1 MEAMQKK
8 RWMFR
13 IVEII
18 LIFLILT
25 DVLDFFD
32 VLPGDIDYI
41 SLIITWAALGY
52 LLYKVSLTKV
62 FFNSQRKLV
71 DILLIS
77 SYFMLVLKNLIL
89 FSSGRLEEYIIF
101 YDFQKFIV
109 DNSAS
114 LEFYFF
120 IFGSILILL
129 LAVYSALSIEV
140 KKPSLMHII
149 HEEGKPKSLYR
160 MIIRA
165 ISVYVVYIAFFIVV
179 FNLAMEWIGISVD
192 APILMI
198 GLLLY
203 IFIVARHRKYK
214 VEGLIFKIG
223 EFGMDF
229 YKKYIS
235 LFHDKAT
242 ILFGISGMLVL
253 HLLTDALSF
262 IVPYIFV
269 FRDILY
275 FSHLGPGHDALMP
288 LFLQQIS
295 GQPALE
301 IFSLFFV
308 YLLNISGILLLLL
321 LPSLL
326 WYMAF
331 SGKKF
336 HLGNFKMSLIISSIA
351 VFIISPIFRI
361 SRLQDSPI
369 VGVDIKTGFAQNIF
383 FNDFF
388 QVLFFAFILS
398 VMVVLLL
405 GLYKKYFLGLILLEI
420 LVFFMYYTYIFST
433 SLFLYYIGII
443 TTLFAASK
451 FILSFYFLVFFAI
464 SILFYIVGFIMLVDE
479 LIKEKV
485 YKKIS

>member
-1 MEAMQKK
+1 MQKK

-18 LIFLILT
+18 LIFLILS
-25 DVLDFFD
+25 DILDFFD
-32 VLPGDIDYI
+32 ILPGDIDYI
-41 SLIITWAALGY
+41 SLIVTWASLGY
-52 LLYKVSLTKV
+52 LLYRASLTRV
-62 FFNSQRKLV
+62 FFNSRRKLV

-77 SYFMLVLKNLIL
+77 SYFMLVLKNLIQ
-89 FSSGRLEEYIIF
+89 FSSGRLEEYAVF
-101 YDFQKFIV
+101 YGFQKFIV

-114 LEFYFF
+114 LELYFF
-120 IFGSILILL
+120 VAGSVAILL
-129 LAVYSALSIEV
+129 LAVYSALSISI

-149 HEEGKPKSLYR
+149 HEEGKPKNLYR
-160 MIIRA
+160 LMVRIIT
-165 ISVYVVYIAFFIVV
+165 IYLVYIAFFIVV

-203 IFIVARHRKYK
+203 IFVVARHRKYRAESL
-214 VEGLIFKIG
+214 VFKIG

-229 YKKYIS
+229 YKKYVS
-235 LFHDKAT
+235 LFHDKNT
-242 ILFGISGMLVL
+242 ILLGISGMLVL

-262 IVPYIFV
+262 IIPYILV

-301 IFSLFFV
+301 VFSLFFV
-308 YLLNISGILLLLL
+308 YLLNIMGILLLLL

-331 SGKKF
+331 SEKKV
-336 HLGNFKMSLIISSIA
+336 HISNFKVSLIITSVA
-351 VFIISPIFRI
+351 VFIIAPVFRI
-361 SRLQDSPI
+361 SRLQESPI
-369 VGVDIKTGFAQNIF
+369 VGVDIKTGFAQNLLF
-383 FNDFF
+383 SDFF

-398 VMVVLLL
+398 AAIILLL
-405 GLYKKYFLGLILLEI
+405 DSYKKYFVHFILLKI
-420 LVFFMYYTYIFST
+420 IIFFMYYIYLFAT

-443 TTLFAASK
+443 AALFAASRL
-451 FILSFYFLVFFAI
+451 ILSFYFLIFFAI
-464 SILFYIVGFIMLVDE
+464 SILFYLVGFIMFVDE
-479 LIKEKV
+479 LVKEKI
-485 YKKIS
+485 YKKIL

>member
-1 MEAMQKK
+1 MQKK

-13 IVEII
+13 IEEII
-18 LIFLILT
+18 LIFLILS

-32 VLPGDIDYI
+32 ILPGDIDYI
-41 SLIITWAALGY
+41 ALVVTWAAIGY
-52 LLYKVSLTKV
+52 LLYKASLTKI
-62 FFNSQRKLV
+62 FFNNQSKVL
-71 DILLIS
+71 DIFLIIA
-77 SYFMLVLKNLIL
+77 YFMLVLKNLIL
-89 FSSGRLEEYIIF
+89 FSSGRLEEYAIF

-120 IFGSILILL
+120 IFGSISILL

-160 MIIRA
+160 IIIRVV
-165 ISVYVVYIAFFIVV
+165 SVYMVYIAFFVVV
-179 FNLAMEWIGISVD
+179 FNLVMEWIAISLD

-198 GLLLY
+198 GLLIY
-203 IFIVARHRKYK
+203 IFVVAKHRKYN
-214 VEGLIFKIG
+214 VESLIFKIG

-229 YKKYIS
+229 YKKFVS
-235 LFHDKAT
+235 LFHDKTT
-242 ILFGISGMLVL
+242 ILLGISGMLVL
-253 HLLTDALSF
+253 HLFTDALSF
-262 IVPYIFV
+262 IIPYIFV

-288 LFLQQIS
+288 LFLHQIS
-295 GQPALE
+295 NQPALE

-308 YLLNISGILLLLL
+308 YLLNILGILVLLL

-336 HLGNFKMSLIISSIA
+336 HLGNFKISLVISSIA
-351 VFIISPIFRI
+351 VFIIAPIFRI

-369 VGVDIKTGFAQNIF
+369 VGVDIKTGFAQNF
-383 FNDFF
+383 LFSNFF

-398 VMVVLLL
+398 IAVILLL
-405 GLYKKYFLGLILLEI
+405 NLYKKYFMHLILLKI
-420 LVFFMYYTYIFST
+420 VLFFMYYTYIFST
-433 SLFLYYIGII
+433 SLFLYYISII
-443 TTLFAASK
+443 TTLFATSK
-451 FILSFYFLVFFAI
+451 FILSFYFLIFFAI
-464 SILFYIVGFIMLVDE
+464 SILFYIVGFIMFVDE

>member
-1 MEAMQKK
+1 MQKK

-13 IVEII
+13 IEEII
-18 LIFLILT
+18 LIFLILS

-32 VLPGDIDYI
+32 ILPGDIDYI
-41 SLIITWAALGY
+41 ALVVTWAAIGY
-52 LLYKVSLTKV
+52 LLYKASLTKI
-62 FFNSQRKLV
+62 FFNNQSKVL
-71 DILLIS
+71 DIFLIIA
-77 SYFMLVLKNLIL
+77 YFMLVLKNLIL
-89 FSSGRLEEYIIF
+89 FSSGRLEEYAIF

-120 IFGSILILL
+120 IFGSISILL

-160 MIIRA
+160 IIIRVV
-165 ISVYVVYIAFFIVV
+165 SVYMVYIAFFVVV
-179 FNLAMEWIGISVD
+179 FNLVMEWIAISLD

-198 GLLLY
+198 GLLIY
-203 IFIVARHRKYK
+203 IFVVAKHRKYN
-214 VEGLIFKIG
+214 VESLIFKIG

-229 YKKYIS
+229 YKKFVS
-235 LFHDKAT
+235 LFHDKTT
-242 ILFGISGMLVL
+242 ILLGISGMLVL
-253 HLLTDALSF
+253 HLFTDALSF
-262 IVPYIFV
+262 IIPYIFV

-288 LFLQQIS
+288 LFLHQIS
-295 GQPALE
+295 NQPALE

-308 YLLNISGILLLLL
+308 YLLNILGILVLLL

-336 HLGNFKMSLIISSIA
+336 HLGNFKISLVISSIA
-351 VFIISPIFRI
+351 VFIIAPIFRI

-369 VGVDIKTGFAQNIF
+369 VGVDIKTGFAQNF
-383 FNDFF
+383 LFSNFF

-398 VMVVLLL
+398 IAVTLLL
-405 GLYKKYFLGLILLEI
+405 DLYKKYFMHLILLKI
-420 LVFFMYYTYIFST
+420 VLFFMYYTYIFST
-433 SLFLYYIGII
+433 SLFLYYISII
-443 TTLFAASK
+443 TTLFATSK
-451 FILSFYFLVFFAI
+451 FILSFYFLIFFAI
-464 SILFYIVGFIMLVDE
+464 SILFYIVGFIMFVDE